1 MWEGWGGKGQLLEY
15 CGLGPL
21 KNNHK
26 SLSTPTPSFR
36 RRKTIKST
44 AYWKR
49 KLYESFYF
57 VLHHL
62 LSTGFSDTSWLGLIL
77 SQQAH
82 HIPHCQRKFH
92 FSPSLMGDYCNVK
105 PWDLNNT
112 SGFYYEK
119 KGLYFGVFLFQRS
132 PDTKPWITWN
142 NGLQW
147 SALCQFLEGKRL
159 LYLPNDQNSVIQ
171 LSLRNSPRF
180 SKLSL
185 VRKPGGGRRPGWPWN
200 GPDFFTTPSS
210 PRLQGPPCPQ
220 GPGSHSQALSAK
232 HPRSSLGRTS
242 VEALGSQED
251 HLPQQTQKGSNEN
264 QREKT

>member
-1 MWEGWGGKGQLLEY
+1 MWEGGGGEGQLLEY

-36 RRKTIKST
+36 RRKTFKSS
-44 AYWKR
+44 AYGKR

-82 HIPHCQRKFH
+82 RIPHCQRKFH

-159 LYLPNDQNSVIQ
+159 LYLPNDQDSVIQ

-180 SKLSL
+180 SKLTL
-185 VRKPGGGRRPGWPWN
+185 VRKPGGERRPGWPRN
-200 GPDFFTTPSS
+200 GPWFLHDAILTQAPGPSLSLRPWLPQPSS
-210 PRLQGPPCPQ
+210 ECQTPTFISRENFCRGLGVTGGPSPQ
-220 GPGSHSQALSAK
+220 
-232 HPRSSLGRTS
+232 
-242 VEALGSQED
+242 E
-251 HLPQQTQKGSNEN
+251 TQKGSNEN